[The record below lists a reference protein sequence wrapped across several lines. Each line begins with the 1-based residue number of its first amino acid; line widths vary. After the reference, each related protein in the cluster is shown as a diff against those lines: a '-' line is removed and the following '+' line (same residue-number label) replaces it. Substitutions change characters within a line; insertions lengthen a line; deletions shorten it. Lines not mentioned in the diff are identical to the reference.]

1 MASEGEAHAASADV
15 DAPAPVKG
23 TGDGGTVCSSGG
35 CGTAGAESC
44 AASTKPAKRRAR
56 ARLANQIPD
65 SIMHNEQLSAAIAKV
80 GGGVC
85 SSGGAA
91 CISRG
96 NAAAIQLQLRDSEDC
111 VEGATSWRQVCCA
124 SVPRRPTTVFM
135 RDRGHH

>member
-80 GGGVC
+80 GGGVGDGGGI
-85 SSGGAA
+85 GGAGGGGDWGGLGGGIPGDGGNRHVPQVPKQHW
-91 CISRG
+91 CI
-96 NAAAIQLQLRDSEDC
+96 
-111 VEGATSWRQVCCA
+111 
-124 SVPRRPTTVFM
+124 
-135 RDRGHH
+135 